1 MPRTK
6 PAKTAAATPDTAML
20 FVTSAPSLTVSSAK
34 PVLAAV
40 DALVIPVRPA
50 KGRRSGV
57 VAPAHLPAAARRKV
71 EQAAAVLG
79 ATGKA
84 NEITTLPGTGV
95 ARAGQLVLV
104 GLGTANPDTTTEAGA
119 EQLRRAT
126 GAATRAA
133 IRSRRIAIV
142 LEDTD
147 ADSVEAVGLGA
158 LLGAY
163 AFTAFRGAGTPNS
176 APTVRTISLL
186 ADSRDAQVK
195 DAATRAAVIAE
206 AVYAARDLVNTP
218 PSALA
223 PEGIAQAAKD
233 AVSGTSVSVEVLDE
247 EDLIVGGY
255 GGITAVGQ
263 GSANPPRL
271 VTMRYEPDDA
281 VAHLAFVGKGIT
293 FDSGGLSLKPP
304 KSMETMKCDM
314 SGAAAVIAAV
324 SAIARLQL
332 PIAVTG
338 WLPTAEN
345 MPSGHAQRPGDVITI
360 YGGRTVE
367 VLNTDAEGRL
377 VLADALVRA
386 AEESPDL
393 IVDAATLTGAAVVAL
408 GDRTSGIMANDDDVR
423 VAVWEASRRSGETM
437 WHLPIPEES
446 RATLDSAIAD
456 IKNIG
461 DGKGG
466 MLSAAAFL
474 RDFIPSGVRWA
485 HLDIA
490 GPAFN
495 EGGPFGYTPKGGT
508 GAAVRTFIQ
517 LAVDAAEG
525 TLP

>member
-1 MPRTK
+1 
-6 PAKTAAATPDTAML
+6 
-20 FVTSAPSLTVSSAK
+20 
-34 PVLAAV
+34 
-40 DALVIPVRPA
+40 
-50 KGRRSGV
+50 
-57 VAPAHLPAAARRKV
+57 
-71 EQAAAVLG
+71 
-79 ATGKA
+79 
-84 NEITTLPGTGV
+84 
-95 ARAGQLVLV
+95 
-104 GLGTANPDTTTEAGA
+104 
-119 EQLRRAT
+119 
-126 GAATRAA
+126 
-133 IRSRRIAIV
+133 
-142 LEDTD
+142 
-147 ADSVEAVGLGA
+147 
-158 LLGAY
+158 
-163 AFTAFRGAGTPNS
+163 
-176 APTVRTISLL
+176 
-186 ADSRDAQVK
+186 
-195 DAATRAAVIAE
+195 
-206 AVYAARDLVNTP
+206 
-218 PSALA
+218 
-223 PEGIAQAAKD
+223 
-233 AVSGTSVSVEVLDE
+233 
-247 EDLIVGGY
+247 
-255 GGITAVGQ
+255 
-263 GSANPPRL
+263 
-271 VTMRYEPDDA
+271 
-281 VAHLAFVGKGIT
+281 
-293 FDSGGLSLKPP
+293 
-304 KSMETMKCDM
+304 MKCDM

-324 SAIARLQL
+324 TAIARLQL

-423 VAVWEASRRSGETM
+423 VAVWDASRRAGESM

-446 RATLDSAIAD
+446 RGTLDSAIAD

-474 RDFIPSGVRWA
+474 RDFIPAGVHWA

-495 EGGPFGYTPKGGT
+495 ESGPFGYTPKGGT

-517 LAVDAAEG
+517 LAVDASEG